1 MSEKVLDIKNL
12 KVVFPNEMGIIRAVE
27 GIDLEIEQGK
37 CVALVGESGC
47 GKSVTSLATMKLLG
61 NSNAVVRVEHMNLCG
76 IDIRNLSDKE
86 MQDYRGKKISMVFQ
100 DALSALNPVMT
111 VGRQLDEI
119 FIRHLKISKKEAKQY
134 SVNALKLVG
143 VPDPEVRYKAYPHE
157 LSGGMR
163 QRVLIAMAFACN
175 PDLIIA
181 DEPTTALDVTIQAQ
195 VLSVLADLQKSH
207 KTALLLITHDL
218 SVVVHMA
225 DEIYVM
231 YSGKI
236 VERATTK
243 QLFTNPLHPYT
254 KGLIASV
261 AKMDDAK
268 GEFVQIPDSLPNPMN
283 KPKGCYF
290 HPRCTYTMEKCKQCM
305 PTLRTME
312 DGRQVRCW
320 LCEKGDEADGK

>member
-1 MSEKVLDIKNL
+1 MGEKVLDIKNL
-12 KVVFPNEMGIIRAVE
+12 KVVFPGSAGIVRAVE
-27 GIDLEIEQGK
+27 GIDLSIENGK

-47 GKSVTSLATMKLLG
+47 GKSVTSLAAMKLF
-61 NSNAVVRVEHMNLCG
+61 NDASAVVRVDKMELCG
-76 IDIRNLSDKE
+76 TDIRNLNDKQ
-86 MQDYRGKKISMVFQ
+86 MQNLRGKKISMIFQ

-119 FIRHLKISKKEAKQY
+119 FIRHMNVSKKEARAH
-134 SVNALKLVG
+134 SIEALKLVG
-143 VPDPEVRYKAYPHE
+143 VPDPQARYKAFPHE

-195 VLSVLADLQKSH
+195 VLKVLSDLKESH
-207 KTALLLITHDL
+207 DTSLLLITHDL

-231 YSGKI
+231 YCGKI
-236 VERATTK
+236 VEKATTK
-243 QLFTNPLHPYT
+243 QLFRNPMHPYT

-261 AKMDDAK
+261 AKMEDAK
-268 GEFVQIPDSLPNPMN
+268 GEFVQIPDSLPNPMK
-283 KPKGCYF
+283 KPDGCYF
-290 HPRCTYTMEKCKQCM
+290 HPRCGYAMEKCKSCM
-305 PTLRTME
+305 PPVKTMQ
-312 DGRQVRCW
+312 DGRQLRCW
-320 LCEKGDEADGK
+320 LYEEAERT